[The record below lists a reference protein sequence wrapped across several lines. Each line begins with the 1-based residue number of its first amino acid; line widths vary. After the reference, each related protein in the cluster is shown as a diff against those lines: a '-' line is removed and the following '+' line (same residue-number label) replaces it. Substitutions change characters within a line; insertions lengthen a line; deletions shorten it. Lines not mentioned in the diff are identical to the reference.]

1 MCDSLFPLSFFLS
14 LNRKTLQL
22 DWTGASESL
31 IFPQADFSGNCLSLL
46 IFCQTLKSQ
55 LTRPT
60 DFPCTSF
67 FMISLQGLYVSM
79 FYVCSHN
86 SKTVHTYTHTH
97 LDAALFSWSRVLL
110 RRVCLRGSCSVFRS
124 SHTSHNGAG
133 LAWWAAG
140 HRGGGITRSQM
151 EKRNRQWQEPRI
163 DQNCSTGCLMGF

>member
-1 MCDSLFPLSFFLS
+1 MPQVWQSFSTFLFFS

-46 IFCQTLKSQ
+46 IFCQTLKTWTWLLFSWSGCRVYTSLCSMCV
-55 LTRPT
+55 LTIAKL
-60 DFPCTSF
+60 CTR
-67 FMISLQGLYVSM
+67 
-79 FYVCSHN
+79 
-86 SKTVHTYTHTH
+86 THTH

-140 HRGGGITRSQM
+140 HQGGGITRSQM